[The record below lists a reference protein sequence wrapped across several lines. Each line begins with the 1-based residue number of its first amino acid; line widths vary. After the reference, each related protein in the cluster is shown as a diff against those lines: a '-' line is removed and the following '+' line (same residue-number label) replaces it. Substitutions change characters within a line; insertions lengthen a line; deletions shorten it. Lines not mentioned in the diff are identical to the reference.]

1 MTSPRKPLA
10 PMDQNPIKQLRYPAV
25 PTPTNSQDSIFRTVN
40 ALYQAYHA
48 LIGVPNSTE
57 VTVISRGNLPE
68 QASLENSISAN
79 VSGLSNFDGLI
90 YDDTVGGWINSN
102 VVSVLAGACTVT
114 SSLSPSNNF
123 NISSV
128 SNPST
133 GVYRFTLD
141 TVQYLGDYL
150 LYKAVPSL
158 VLNLGETDSVT
169 GNYKFKTCS
178 LGTVNSSGG
187 TFDVHVYQPTIG
199 TNTWL
204 DSVPTDLAGND
215 SIAVTV
221 SVIRDTSV
229 T

>member
-1 MTSPRKPLA
+1 M
-10 PMDQNPIKQLRYPAV
+10 
-25 PTPTNSQDSIFRTVN
+25 
-40 ALYQAYHA
+40 
-48 LIGVPNSTE
+48 
-57 VTVISRGNLPE
+57 
-68 QASLENSISAN
+68 
-79 VSGLSNFDGLI
+79 
-90 YDDTVGGWINSN
+90 
-102 VVSVLAGACTVT
+102 
-114 SSLSPSNNF
+114 
-123 NISSV
+123 
-128 SNPST
+128 
-133 GVYRFTLD
+133 YRFTLD